1 MHAIDVGLGR
11 TTRTSSSADSEAS
24 LHHRTGPRIAGLAVS
39 DSAQTYSQDDVLER
53 LGLVGDEFAER
64 IFARSGVDR
73 RHLNLDSEYEAL
85 SLQGRTAL
93 IEQELFEHSIR
104 AIERLGVEPA
114 EIGTLITATL
124 FSLGVPTLA
133 HRLAEHFGMDP
144 SLDKYHITSVG
155 CASAVP
161 LVRLA
166 SQTLRDH
173 PDKYALVVAAESMSS
188 LLTPATAEDPRAKT
202 VGAAIFGDGC
212 AAALLTLGEGSAG
225 SSPQPRVLD
234 SQVHHIASTLDA
246 VRLEIS
252 SGDSYLHLARELP
265 DLATADLQELV
276 DGFLKANGLE
286 RQAIDHWIVHPGGRR
301 VIERV
306 QETLELS
313 REQVRMSWNA
323 LSYHGN
329 VGTPAIMYVL
339 RDTLAQCDPRPGEYG
354 LLVTVGPGITAG
366 LMLLG
371 F

>member
-1 MHAIDVGLGR
+1 LQAIDVGLGH
-11 TTRTSSSADSEAS
+11 TTRTSSSADSVR
-24 LHHRTGPRIAGLAVS
+24 LQHRTGPRIAGLAVS
-39 DSAQTYSQDDVLER
+39 DSAQTYTQGDVLER

-73 RHLNLDSEYEAL
+73 RHLNLESDYEAL

-93 IEQELFEHSIR
+93 IEQELLEHSIR

-161 LVRLA
+161 LLRLA

-173 PDKYALVVAAESMSS
+173 PDKHAVVVAAESMSS
-188 LLTPATAEDPRAKT
+188 LLTPATAHDPRAKT

-212 AAALLTLGEGSAG
+212 AAALISLGDGGAKR
-225 SSPQPRVLD
+225 SPEPTVLA
-234 SQVHHIASTLDA
+234 SQVHHIAGTLDA

-252 SGDSYLHLARELP
+252 SEDSYLHLARELP
-265 DLATADLQELV
+265 DLATADLRELV
-276 DGFLKANGLE
+276 DGFLHSNGLE

-306 QETLELS
+306 QEALELS
-313 REQVRMSWNA
+313 REQVGMSWNA

-339 RDTLAQCDPRPGEYG
+339 RDTLEQCDPRPGQLG
-354 LLVTVGPGITAG
+354 LMVTVGPGITAG